1 MSAAGSQRYRGP
13 LLTAPLL
20 AQMRAALG
28 AGLDRWTGS
37 LDLGLGSD
45 PVQLAPAAWR
55 WRGHDYPWPSSLRE
69 RAIHYWDG
77 AAFAVAQRYDHA
89 LIKLVP
95 TPWGAPT
102 FEIDGIK
109 MLPTLQM
116 SPVTDAQRKVAL
128 VAPAGRTVLD
138 TCGGLGYFARAACE
152 AGAMRVVSFEKNPDV
167 LWLRSLNP
175 WSPDPTDPALAA
187 RLQVEQRDI
196 ASHIATLPSASF
208 DAALHDPPRFS
219 IAGELYAQAFYD
231 ELARVLRPHALLFHY
246 TGAPNARSRG
256 RDLPAEVLRRLQRAG
271 LSGRRMFDGVLAR
284 REPRV
289 PPR

>member
-1 MSAAGSQRYRGP
+1 MNAAQPQRYRGP

-37 LDLGLGSD
+37 LDLGRGND
-45 PVQLAPAAWR
+45 PVQLAPAVWR

-77 AAFAVAQRYDHA
+77 AAFVVAQRYDRA

-109 MLPTLQM
+109 MLPTSQM

-128 VAPAGRTVLD
+128 VAPPGKTVLD

-152 AGAMRVVSFEKNPDV
+152 AGAMRVVSFEKSPDV

-175 WSPDPTDPALAA
+175 WSPDPADPALTA

-231 ELARVLRPHALLFHY
+231 ELARVLRPRALLFHY
-246 TGAPNARSRG
+246 TGAPNARSHG
-256 RDLPAEVLRRLQRAG
+256 RDLPAEVMRRLQRAG

-289 PPR
+289 PAR